1 MTDNVGDDLA
11 GDLADDG
18 GRGAAQVIVKVQTED
33 FDAGAEIAALSKGRG
48 DVGAVASFVGL
59 VRDRA
64 AVEDAAGSVTALELE
79 HYPGMTEKAL
89 AEIAEEACARWP
101 LSAAAIV
108 HRYGPLAVGD
118 QIVLAAAASAHRGA
132 ALEACAFLMDYLKTK
147 APFWKR
153 ETGPDGSGG
162 WVEARDADD
171 AAAERWRG
179 D

>member
-1 MTDNVGDDLA
+1 MDSGDVNSATL
-11 GDLADDG
+11 
-18 GRGAAQVIVKVQTED
+18 VTIKVQTED
-33 FDAGAEIAALSKGRG
+33 FDAGAEVAAMSEGKA
-48 DVGAVASFVGL
+48 DVGAVASFIGL

-64 AVEDAAGSVTALELE
+64 AAEDAAGSVTALELE

-89 AEIAEEACARWP
+89 AEIAAEACARWP
-101 LSAAAIV
+101 LSAATII
-108 HRYGPLAVGD
+108 HRHGPLKVGD

-153 ETGPDGSGG
+153 ETGPDGAAG

>member
-1 MTDNVGDDLA
+1 MA
-11 GDLADDG
+11 E
-18 GRGAAQVIVKVQTED
+18 RKPIVSIKVQQAD
-33 FDAGAEIAALSKGRG
+33 FDTGAEIAALSAGRG

-64 AVEDAAGSVTALELE
+64 AAEDAAGSVSAMELE

-89 AEIAEEACARWP
+89 EEIAEQACARWP
-101 LSAAAIV
+101 LSGALII
-108 HRYGPLAVGD
+108 HRFGPLSVGD
-118 QIVLAAAASAHRGA
+118 QIVLAAASSAHRGA

-153 ETGPDGSGG
+153 ETGPDGAAG

-171 AAAERWRG
+171 AAAERWRK